1 MAVDKKKKLEDKV
14 NLLDINRTFNTISN
28 LSQELR
34 DEAYKFDIVK
44 TKKNLNELTSPYW
57 IGAGALSGATYYAFA
72 RMNLNPGLLHMISS
86 VILLGIG
93 LKLEFLTS
101 PFGNLIEKPLKFNL
115 IDLSNNQVLTKEE
128 LMRIGAELPDPIKFY
143 ELGDSSF
150 QFKISNPNLSGTK
163 SGKSE
168 FVKKET
174 LKPNTPQSKDIYTWS
189 NQKSSEYALI
199 FDEESQKIIREII
212 RVYEQPKFREN
223 FQRFWPL
230 LATGG
235 LAGVSSIMEKS
246 IKGSTEPGA
255 EKKRPYIPT
264 NANDLIAPKK
274 KTPSR
279 QKLIQRLNK
288 K

>member
-57 IGAGALSGATYYAFA
+57 ISAGALSGATYYAFA

-93 LKLEFLTS
+93 LKLKFLTS

-115 IDLSNNQVLTKEE
+115 IDLSNNKVLTKEE
-128 LMRIGAELPDPIKFY
+128 LMQLRSELPDPIKFY

-150 QFKISNPNLSGTK
+150 QFKISKPNLSETK
-163 SGKSE
+163 SGTSE

-174 LKPNTPQSKDIYTWS
+174 LNPNTPQSKDIYTWS

-199 FDEESQKIIREII
+199 FDEESQKIIHEII

-235 LAGVSSIMEKS
+235 LAGVLSIMEKS

-255 EKKRPYIPT
+255 EKKSVIRT
-264 NANDLIAPKK
+264 NPDDLDVPR

-279 QKLIQRLNK
+279 QILIQRLNK